1 MEHSRPRRGNPAVG
15 VGLVLGSALLEGV
28 VVGWWAWRNGVN
40 ADEGF
45 YLAAAAHAAQG
56 RHLYGDV
63 FFPQMPYLPWAL
75 AALFRFVEP
84 SLGVARAVS
93 VVAAAVAAGLL
104 TAIVWLQERR
114 VATTAIAALLYI
126 ANALIIDALSVSK
139 TSALVN
145 VSLLAA
151 FAPIALQKT
160 RAPAWALLAGVASG
174 IAIGL
179 RLPVAAVVLLFAAL
193 VARQGGWASLVA
205 FAVGGVLASLPWLSA
220 AARFPDQFWFC
231 NVTFHELRRE
241 ITGWSA
247 ILSQKLGVI
256 AKWLFLPQHAIVWI
270 LAAYGFVTDRRRVWP
285 AVAAA
290 LVLAAAYAAATPT
303 YLEYMSQFFAFLVLA
318 AVPACAALAR
328 HRRLAAAVLGVY
340 ALGCYGL
347 VKPVPA
353 GTTMA
358 GKRALWARETVL
370 EVSTYLREH
379 AAADDAVLSWWEG
392 YPVLSGRPGIVGV
405 GFWESNVA
413 KKLDRAAAERYH
425 VVQREQ
431 LAALVRDGAPAW
443 IVVDDGTWSGLRG
456 AIDARYEPA
465 RRVGPVQIYR
475 RRAGAEVTAEA
486 AARHGAE

>member
-1 MEHSRPRRGNPAVG
+1 VADRRPRRGNSAVG
-15 VGLVLGSALLEGV
+15 VGLVLGSVLLEGL

-45 YLAAAAHAAQG
+45 YLAAAEHVAQG
-56 RHLYGDV
+56 RRLYGDV
-63 FFPQMPYLPWAL
+63 FFPQMPYLPWTL
-75 AALFRFVEP
+75 AAVFRVAAP

-93 VVAAAVAAGLL
+93 VIAAAAAAGLL

-114 VATTAIAALLYI
+114 AATTAIAALLYI
-126 ANALIIDALSVSK
+126 ANALVIDSLSVSK

-151 FAPIALQKT
+151 FAPIALNKT
-160 RAPAWALLAGVASG
+160 RTPLWAALAGAAAG

-179 RLPVAAVVLLFAAL
+179 RLPVAVVVLLFAAL
-193 VARQGGWASLVA
+193 IARQGVAPLAA
-205 FAVGGVLASLPWLSA
+205 FAIGGLVASLPWLSA
-220 AARFPDQFWFC
+220 VARFPDQFWFC
-231 NVTFHELRRE
+231 NVTFHSLRRE
-241 ITGWSA
+241 ISGWSA
-247 ILSQKLGVI
+247 ILAQKISII
-256 AKWLFLPQHAIVWI
+256 AKWVLLPQHAILWALV
-270 LAAYGFVTDRRRVWP
+270 AYSLWTDRKRVWP
-285 AVAAA
+285 AAAAA

-303 YLEYMSQFFAFLVLA
+303 YLEYMSQFLAFLVLA

-340 ALGCYGL
+340 VLGCYGL

-358 GKRALWARETVL
+358 GKRSLWARQTVA
-370 EVSTYLREH
+370 EVSSYLREH

-392 YPVLSGRPGIVGV
+392 YPVLSGRPGFIGV

-425 VVQREQ
+425 VVQRDQ
-431 LAALVRDGAPAW
+431 LADLVRTGAPAW
-443 IVVDDGTWSGLRG
+443 VVVDDGTWSGLRA
-456 AIDARYEPA
+456 AIDARYAPVH
-465 RRVGPVQIYR
+465 RVGPVQIYQR
-475 RRAGAEVTAEA
+475 RAVAEAGAEAD
-486 AARHGAE
+486 ARHGTP